1 MMVKVP
7 AEIIA
12 DLGKIQKRF
21 IWPSKSKIKSETIYP
36 NLKDGGFLKM

>member
-21 IWPSKSKIKSETIYP
+21 IGPSKSKIKRETIYP
-36 NLKDGGFLKM
+36 NLKDEAS